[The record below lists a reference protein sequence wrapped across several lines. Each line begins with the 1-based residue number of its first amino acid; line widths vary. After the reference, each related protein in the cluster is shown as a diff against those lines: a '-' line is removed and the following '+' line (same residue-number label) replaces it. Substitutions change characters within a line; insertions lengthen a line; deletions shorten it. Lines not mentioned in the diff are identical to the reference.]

1 MSTAVLLTIFLKEN
15 RNCTWKSKWLLDT
28 EMSNV
33 LDLFTKSSLLDMR
46 AQNKINCLL
55 GPTKSPTNIMMV
67 LKNNVLENN
76 CKEIVEE
83 LLWTNHSLWWQN
95 LIYLLRLGL
104 GDTIFSWLACSTPQG
119 AVRVQALAVC
129 CVLGEDTLPSHCS
142 TQVFKWV
149 PANLILGCNPQM
161 D

>member
-1 MSTAVLLTIFLKEN
+1 MTNIVIFPGEENTLLIIGFVHSHVHCGTVDHILKREQDALESQSE
-15 RNCTWKSKWLLDT
+15 RLLDT

-83 LLWTNHSLWWQN
+83 LL
-95 LIYLLRLGL
+95 
-104 GDTIFSWLACSTPQG
+104 
-119 AVRVQALAVC
+119 
-129 CVLGEDTLPSHCS
+129 
-142 TQVFKWV
+142 
-149 PANLILGCNPQM
+149 
-161 D
+161 